1 MRTRQKRAG
10 GPGAEDLASANK
22 PQTVRPAVQWARR
35 LDGTGRMGLGVRRD
49 DEQLYEIA
57 ARELEASAPRK
68 GLFAQ
73 AFAEAMGD
81 EAKTKALYLR
91 LRVAQLRAQQEGERR
106 EDCSATLESPA
117 ACVKALREMGCSVGA
132 DATRS
137 WTVVAPD
144 GSPTRVF
151 SFKGLQKHTLAMRS
165 RAVGATAARA
175 AHVPAPRGRRP
186 PPSPDAGETD
196 PAEATSDSRPPADTR

>member
-1 MRTRQKRAG
+1 VH
-10 GPGAEDLASANK
+10 S
-22 PQTVRPAVQWARR
+22 ARR
-35 LDGTGRMGLGVRRD
+35 LDDAGGSGVRRD

-57 ARELEASAPRK
+57 ASELEANTPRK

-81 EAKTKALYLR
+81 EARTKALYLK
-91 LRVAQLRAQQEGERR
+91 LRVAQLRAQPESEWREGRG
-106 EDCSATLESPA
+106 AALESPA

-151 SFKGLQKHTLAMRS
+151 SFKGLQKHTLALRS
-165 RAVGATAARA
+165 RAAGGTGERA
-175 AHVPAPRGRRP
+175 ADARSPRGRHP
-186 PPSPDAGETD
+186 PPPPDTGETD
-196 PAEATSDSRPPADTR
+196 PAEASSESRPPADTR